1 MKLSNF
7 NFELPNKLLAQRP
20 SHGRDESRLMVL
32 NRAEESISHYTFKEV
47 IDFFDEGDVM
57 VLNNTKVFPARLFGN
72 KEKTGARIEVF
83 LLRELSEEQRKS
95 VSFWLLNRYASAVS
109 GNRDAQE
116 LAVVMT
122 NEIYNKNW
130 NELGVKHPQLQW
142 QLLCATHNAASS
154 IRRHNWIGFKK
165 KTGDNSKS
173 VKLLEQLYP
182 NMKRDEVELL
192 ARIHTK
198 KELKELAKEHDIDI
212 KL

>member
-1 MKLSNF
+1 MAQDKLS
-7 NFELPNKLLAQRP
+7 LAEIFA
-20 SHGRDESRLMVL
+20 G
-32 NRAEESISHYTFKEV
+32 
-47 IDFFDEGDVM
+47 IDTNSKG
-57 VLNNTKVFPARLFGN
+57 LWK
-72 KEKTGARIEVF
+72 
-83 LLRELSEEQRKS
+83 ELSEEQRKS